1 MMGAVRWRAAAIAVA
16 LGLTRIAHA
25 DNFNISP
32 GRLGEVAAALGVQAG
47 VTVTVTEPD
56 VADQY
61 SPGVS
66 GDLSLRE
73 ALDRALRGTGA
84 EAVFYDH
91 SIIRIVRKRA
101 APPSQKPEPAPAAA
115 AIEQPEEVVV
125 TASKQNLLL
134 DTYPGS

>member
-32 GRLGEVAAALGVQAG
+32 GRLGDVAAALGVQAG
-47 VTVTVTEPD
+47 VTITVTEPD

-66 GDLSLRE
+66 GDLSLQE
-73 ALDRALRGTGA
+73 ALDHALRGTGT
-84 EAVFYDH
+84 EALVYDRTT
-91 SIIRIVRKRA
+91 IRIVRKRTSPPPE
-101 APPSQKPEPAPAAA
+101 APLPAPAPP
-115 AIEQPEEVVV
+115 AIEQ
-125 TASKQNLLL
+125 
-134 DTYPGS
+134 